1 MSVFTVISV
10 YKTKL
15 LKLARKNFSEILDTK
30 GGTNFSSLGWGK
42 KEGTKIFPKTF
53 IRVSLKQ
60 SRQPHFKVFPAAPT
74 KVGPSRDTDFS

>member
-1 MSVFTVISV
+1 MNQGGGVPKYFVNIFMG
-10 YKTKL
+10 Y
-15 LKLARKNFSEILDTK
+15 DTK